1 MSLRKIKE
9 VLLSKRCL
17 LYYNVNKPVRMNVDP
32 SRSGIGAVLIQ
43 DGKPNAYAS
52 ELLTH
57 TRC

>member
-1 MSLRKIKE
+1 
-9 VLLSKRCL
+9 
-17 LYYNVNKPVRMNVDP
+17 MNVDP
-32 SRSGIGAVLIQ
+32 SRSGIRAVLIQ